1 MLESL
6 FNKVDSNNKLYEIDF
21 KNRLQHRCFTVKFA
35 KFLREVILKNINKV
49 LPYLL
54 LGKYHSL
61 THWSNLFGKLLL
73 MNDFHSSLLAIKV
86 LSSSICSPVSSMGW
100 SIYVFC
106 DLSLLFF
113 PFAGIQKSKL
123 CAISSSCLHMCPE
136 NFNRR

>member
-73 MNDFHSSLLAIKV
+73 MNIGHQGF
-86 LSSSICSPVSSMGW
+86 LSSSICSLVSSMSW

-106 DLSLLFF
+106 CLPFLFF
-113 PFAGIQKSKL
+113 PFVGIQKSNL

>member
-73 MNDFHSSLLAIKV
+73 MNIGHQGF
-86 LSSSICSPVSSMGW
+86 LSSSICSLVSSMSW

-106 DLSLLFF
+106 CLPFLFF
-113 PFAGIQKSKL
+113 PFVGIQKSKL

>member
-73 MNDFHSSLLAIKV
+73 MNIGHQGF
-86 LSSSICSPVSSMGW
+86 LSSSICSLVSSMSW

-106 DLSLLFF
+106 GLPILFF
-113 PFAGIQKSKL
+113 PFVGIQKSKL